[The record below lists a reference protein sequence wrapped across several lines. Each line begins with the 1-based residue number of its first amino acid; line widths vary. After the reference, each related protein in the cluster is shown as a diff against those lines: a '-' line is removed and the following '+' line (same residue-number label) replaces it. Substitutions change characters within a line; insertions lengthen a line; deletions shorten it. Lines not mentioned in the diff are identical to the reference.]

1 MSGVP
6 GSLTEIVQALRSGA
20 LPLDTYIAASCD
32 RVEARDDEIHALVPE
47 VGRRERL
54 RAEAAGL
61 ADAYPDPA
69 TRPPLYGVLVG
80 VKDIIHAHGF
90 VTRAGSLVPP
100 EVFAGAEAT
109 VVSRLRA
116 AGALVLGKTET
127 AEFATSAPPATRNPR
142 NVAHTP
148 GGSSSGSAAAV
159 AAGYCPLALGTQT
172 VGSVIRPAAFCGVI
186 GFKPT
191 YGRIPADGVQLYSV
205 SVDTVGFFVPDVADI
220 ALVAPVVVDG
230 WISVTPITP
239 AVRPVLGVPEG
250 AYLAQ
255 AGAVALAA
263 FEEQITRLVAAG
275 YTVRR
280 VPVLADITAIN
291 QSQWRMNMG
300 ELARVHAPWFAAHED
315 AYRASTVALIRTGQQ
330 VSDAEIA
337 AGRVSRE
344 RVRGELESAMRA
356 HDIDLWI
363 CPPATGP
370 APEGITSTGDP
381 IMNLPWSHTGMPA
394 LSVPAGTLNGLPLGL
409 QLVGAANADESLVAW
424 AGEIAAIV
432 R

>member
-1 MSGVP
+1 MRAVP
-6 GSLTEIVQALRSGA
+6 ESLTEIVQALRSGA

-32 RVEARDDEIHALVPE
+32 RVEARDGEIHALVPE
-47 VGRRERL
+47 IGRRERL

-61 ADAYPDPA
+61 ADAYPDAA

-90 VTRAGSLVPP
+90 VTRAGSRVPP

-127 AEFATSAPPATRNPR
+127 AEFATSAPPPTRNPH
-142 NVAHTP
+142 NPAHTS
-148 GGSSSGSAAAV
+148 GGSSSGSAASV

-205 SVDTVGFFVPDVADI
+205 SVDTVGFFVPDAADI
-220 ALVAPVVVDG
+220 ALVASVMVDG
-230 WISVTPITP
+230 WMPVTPAI
-239 AVRPVLGVPEG
+239 RPVLGVPEG

-263 FEEQITRLVAAG
+263 FAEQTTRLVAAG

-280 VPVLADITAIN
+280 VPALADIAAIN

-300 ELARVHAPWFAAHED
+300 ELARVHAPWFAAHEG
-315 AYRASTVALIRTGQQ
+315 AYRASTAALIRSGQE

-337 AGRVSRE
+337 AGRASRE
-344 RVRGELESAMRA
+344 RVRAELQSAMRA

-381 IMNLPWSHTGMPA
+381 IMNLPWSHAGMPA
-394 LSVPAGTLNGLPLGL
+394 LSVPAETQDGLPLGL
-409 QLVGAANADESLVAW
+409 QLVGATNADESLVAW
-424 AGEIAAIV
+424 TGEIAAIV
-432 R
+432 Q